1 MSELNFQTDLKKCI
15 ETLSNGGLILYPT
28 DTVWGIGCDATNS
41 AAVEKIFDLKKRGGS
56 KSLIVLVAEDRD
68 ILKCVTQLN
77 LNVFDYLKTVQ
88 KPTTVIYEGAIGLAD
103 NLMNANRTVAIRI
116 VKEIFCKQLIKQ
128 FRKPIVSTS
137 ANISNTSTPKN
148 FDEIPEQ
155 IKQGVDY
162 IVKYRREDKTKH
174 QPSSVVK
181 FNKDGSITVLRD

>member
-1 MSELNFQTDLKKCI
+1 
-15 ETLSNGGLILYPT
+15 
-28 DTVWGIGCDATNS
+28 
-41 AAVEKIFDLKKRGGS
+41 
-56 KSLIVLVAEDRD
+56 
-68 ILKCVTQLN
+68 
-77 LNVFDYLKTVQ
+77 
-88 KPTTVIYEGAIGLAD
+88 
-103 NLMNANRTVAIRI
+103 